1 MRFRFDS
8 LIKKKSL
15 NLIDLRTI
23 IDRIHILF
31 GTKVQQ
37 FLVII

>member
-23 IDRIHILF
+23 DRIHILF
-31 GTKVQQ
+31 GTEVQQ